1 LLKLILSPEDLQGDP
16 ARVRDVMEI
25 FTKTLKEKT
34 TSWVRIVVLV
44 DGGMGTQIAH
54 AVDPEALLR
63 RGSHDKTW
71 WYGIENLPGGLSG
84 HPKAFSEAG
93 T

>member
-1 LLKLILSPEDLQGDP
+1 
-16 ARVRDVMEI
+16 
-25 FTKTLKEKT
+25 
-34 TSWVRIVVLV
+34 
-44 DGGMGTQIAH
+44 MGAQVAH